1 MAKSIP
7 KVTGMEAIVSRFIYE
22 PMASDEFDSDM
33 FAKRLKITASAS
45 RGRLNRLE
53 EEGVIVSRR
62 VLKDGRSTK
71 IYKCLAPGS

>member
-7 KVTGMEAIVSRFIYE
+7 KVTGMEAIVSRYLYE
-22 PMASDEFDSDM
+22 PMAPDEFDSDL

-62 VLKDGRSTK
+62 VLKNGRSTK

>member
-7 KVTGMEAIVSRFIYE
+7 KVTGMEAIVSRFLYE
-22 PMASDEFDSDM
+22 PMAPDEFDSDM

-62 VLKDGRSTK
+62 VLKNGRSTK

>member
-7 KVTGMEAIVSRFIYE
+7 KVTGMEAIVSRYLYE
-22 PMASDEFDSDM
+22 PMAPDEFDSNM
-33 FAKRLKITASAS
+33 FAKRLKVSASAA

-62 VLKDGRSTK
+62 ILKDGRSTK